1 MGLSTFVLTDAG
13 NELLA
18 RAQTG
23 ETLTITRAQA
33 GEGTWLSST
42 THANITQ
49 LSSPV
54 TDLPIVS
61 KTQSKGLVK
70 ITVQFTNQG
79 VDRDFLWTEF
89 GLWAADPDYPDD
101 RSHDI
106 LYGTAYADG
115 TPVPIESALTEFM
128 FNVLIKTG
136 SAEAVTV
143 VVDSSLVY
151 MSRADAEA
159 LIKQETK
166 GYITEAEAGQLI
178 EEALKNQGN
187 VIIKNI
193 TISKTAWTKNE
204 AKTAYGYYAEADVQE
219 ALATHFPVAAIHED
233 ALNVA
238 SMAGMAPTMQ
248 AMVSKVRFSAQAP
261 AETDIDVTLALISGM
276 KDCFGD
282 GIGIVN
288 VGNTMRINVPGGVA
302 GLDEEG
308 KILPSMLPDDT
319 NGGFILYTGRFPEQS
334 KPYGLYGEV
343 VASYARTDNF

>member
-49 LSSPV
+49 LASPV

-79 VDRDFLWTEF
+79 VDRDFLWSEF

-115 TPVPIESALTEFM
+115 TPVPIESALTEFL

-136 SAEAVTV
+136 SAESVTV

-166 GYITEAEAGQLI
+166 GYITEVEAGQLI
-178 EEALKNQGN
+178 EEALKNQAN

-193 TISKTAWTKNE
+193 TISKTAWTKGDTR
-204 AKTAYGYYAEADVQE
+204 TAYGYYAEAYVQE
-219 ALATHFPVAAIHED
+219 AVAAHFPVAAIHED
-233 ALNVA
+233 ALDVA
-238 SMAGMAPTMQ
+238 SAAGMAPTMQ
-248 AMVSKVRFSAQAP
+248 AMKSKVRFSAQTP
-261 AETDIDVTLALISGM
+261 ANVDIDVTLALISGM
-276 KDCFGD
+276 KGFIGD

-288 VGNTMRINVPGGVA
+288 IGNSLRVNVPGGVA
-302 GLDEEG
+302 GLDEDG
-308 KILPSMLPDDT
+308 KILPSVLPDDAD
-319 NGGFILYTGRFPEQS
+319 GGFVMYVGQFPAQS
-334 KPYGLYGEV
+334 KQHTLYGEV
-343 VASYARTDNF
+343 VADYEQ